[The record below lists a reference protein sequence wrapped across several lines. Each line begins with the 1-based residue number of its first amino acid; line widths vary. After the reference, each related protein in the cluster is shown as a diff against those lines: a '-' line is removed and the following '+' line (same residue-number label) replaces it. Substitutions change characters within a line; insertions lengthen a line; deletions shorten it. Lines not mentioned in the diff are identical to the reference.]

1 MLTVMGNL
9 KGNYILLF
17 VISVIVLTFW
27 EYIVGVFLE
36 KTFKTKYWD
45 YSDHKFNF
53 QGRICLTNSLA
64 WGFLGIG
71 FIEFINPFVYSII
84 GNIDQNIFHIIIYS
98 ALVLII
104 IDTIISVIKIVNIKG
119 ALEKVE
125 KLNEEIKKKLR
136 ELKERGKKKTEEIQ
150 QKDDNI
156 EVDVQKL
163 ENRRNKIMNGLYRY
177 ANRLKNAFPA
187 INIKEIT
194 EILNR
199 RKQSKNKGGK

>member
-1 MLTVMGNL
+1 MLTVIGNL

-17 VISVIVLTFW
+17 VISVAVLTFW

-71 FIEFINPFVYSII
+71 FIEFINPFIYSII

-104 IDTIISVIKIVNIKG
+104 IDTIISVIKIANIKG

-136 ELKERGKKKTEEIQ
+136 ELKERGKKKNEEIQ
-150 QKDDNI
+150 AKEDNI

-177 ANRLKNAFPA
+177 AARLKNAFPA